1 MSSATRRRACAQ
13 GPGRKPGTQARAS
26 WLHGRPPRH
35 RGTQSAVARY
45 APVMVDD
52 SRIALRAGPA
62 EAILDPGAGGRI
74 AAIRVDGVDL
84 LVTRGDGPLLWG
96 AYPMVPW
103 AGRMRD
109 GLLRWGADVHVLP
122 TALLPPHAI
131 HGTLVE
137 AAWEVGRVDDAMAV
151 LEAPLG
157 PAWPFGG
164 RAVHRVT
171 LTEASL
177 AARLEIHADD
187 RPFPAIAGWHPWFP
201 RTLRGPAGAVGD
213 PVQLDVRAG
222 GMLRRGDDYLPTG
235 EVVPVSAQ
243 PWDDCFVRVSSP
255 PVVRWPGAFEI
266 TIESDAAYWVVYTE
280 HADGV
285 CVEPQTGPPNGLN
298 TGDFTLV
305 EPGRPLIA
313 SMTLRW
319 RRLG

>member
-1 MSSATRRRACAQ
+1 VSSATRC
-13 GPGRKPGTQARAS
+13 
-26 WLHGRPPRH
+26 
-35 RGTQSAVARY
+35 RGGAAGSATRY
-45 APVMVDD
+45 ATAMAPSHPLVT
-52 SRIALRAGPA
+52 LRAGPA
-62 EAILDPGAGGRI
+62 EAVLDPGAGGRI
-74 AAIRVDGVDL
+74 AALRVDGVDL
-84 LVTRGDGPLLWG
+84 LVTRGDGPLTWG

-103 AGRMRD
+103 AGRLRD
-109 GLLRWGADVHVLP
+109 GMLRWDGSALALP
-122 TALLPPHAI
+122 TDLLPPHAI
-131 HGTLVE
+131 HGTLID
-137 AAWEVGRVDDAMAV
+137 AAWEIGAPAGDAAAI

-157 PAWPFGG
+157 DAWPFGG
-164 RAVHRVT
+164 RAVHRVSLTDET
-171 LTEASL
+171 LTAT
-177 AARLEIHADD
+177 LEVHADG

-201 RTLRGPAGAVGD
+201 RTLQGPGAAMGD
-213 PVQLDVRAG
+213 PVEVEVRAR

-235 EVVPVSAQ
+235 EVVPVPAG
-243 PWDDCFVRVSSP
+243 PLDDCLVGVTSA

-266 TIESDAAYWVVYTE
+266 TIESDAAYWVVYTQ